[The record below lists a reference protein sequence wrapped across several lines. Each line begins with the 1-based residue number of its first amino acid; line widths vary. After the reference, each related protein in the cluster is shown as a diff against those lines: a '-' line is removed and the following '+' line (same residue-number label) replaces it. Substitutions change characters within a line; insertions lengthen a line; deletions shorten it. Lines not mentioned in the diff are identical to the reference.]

1 MPNIK
6 SAKKRV
12 DVNEKNRAI
21 NKAYKSELATG
32 LKKYN
37 AAVAAGDV
45 NLAKSLLP
53 VTVSL
58 IDESVTRGIIHKNK
72 ADRKKADVNTKLFKL
87 EATSKPKAK
96 KAAVKKE
103 EVKVEEVK
111 VEAEAP
117 KAKKTT
123 SRAKKTETAEA
134 GEKKT
139 AAKKTTTKKATT
151 TAKTTRAKK
160 TATTETVAE

>member
-72 ADRKKADVNTKLFKL
+72 ADRKKADVSVKLFKL
-87 EATSKPKAK
+87 EASSKPAK
-96 KAAVKKE
+96 KAAKKE

-111 VEAEAP
+111 PAEAEAP
-117 KAKKTT
+117 KAKRTT
-123 SRAKKTETAEA
+123 SRTKKTETAE
-134 GEKKT
+134 GVEEKT
-139 AAKKTTTKKATT
+139 TAKKTTTRKTT
-151 TAKTTRAKK
+151 TAKK
-160 TATTETVAE
+160 TVKTETVAE

>member
-37 AAVAAGDV
+37 AAISAGDV
-45 NLAKSLLP
+45 KLAKSLLSE
-53 VTVSL
+53 TVSL
-58 IDESVTRGIIHKNK
+58 IDESVTRGVIHKNK
-72 ADRKKADVNTKLFKL
+72 ADRKKAEINQKLFKL
-87 EATSKPKAK
+87 EASSKKTTSKK
-96 KAAVKKE
+96 AVKKE
-103 EVKVEEVK
+103 EVKVEEVN
-111 VEAEAP
+111 VEVVEAP

-123 SRAKKTETAEA
+123 SRAKKTETAEVA
-134 GEKKT
+134 KEP
-139 AAKKTTTKKATT
+139 AKKTTAKKT
-151 TAKTTRAKK
+151 TAKTTAKK
-160 TATTETVAE
+160 TAKTEEIAE